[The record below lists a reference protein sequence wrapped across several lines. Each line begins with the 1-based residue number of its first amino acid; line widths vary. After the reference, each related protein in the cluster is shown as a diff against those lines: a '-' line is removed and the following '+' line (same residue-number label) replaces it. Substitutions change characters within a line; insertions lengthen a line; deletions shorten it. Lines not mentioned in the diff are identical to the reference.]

1 MSNNGQ
7 LIVFEG
13 ADDAGKTV
21 LSKAIAAEKVA
32 RGQRYQWHAF
42 PGMATGTLGYLVYR
56 LHHDPTSF
64 GIERLTPSSLQ
75 TLHIA
80 AHLDAIESVIV
91 PILRE
96 GGNVILDRFWWST
109 WVYGTA
115 DRISPRLL
123 RLLIDAEKSAWG
135 EFLPS
140 AAFFV
145 TRDRPFRD
153 EGDRW
158 SALNICYRELIK
170 SEEHFYPIHVI
181 ENQGTIADATRR
193 VLAIL
198 G

>member
-1 MSNNGQ
+1 MWQLRAPQRNCVVVRESDVDNGQ

-42 PGMATGTLGYLVYR
+42 PGMAIGTLGYLVYR
-56 LHHDPTSF
+56 LHHDPASF

-75 TLHIA
+75 ALHIA

-115 DRISPRLL
+115 DRVSPRLL
-123 RLLIDAEKSAWG
+123 RLLIDAEKSAW
-135 EFLPS
+135 
-140 AAFFV
+140 
-145 TRDRPFRD
+145 
-153 EGDRW
+153 
-158 SALNICYRELIK
+158 
-170 SEEHFYPIHVI
+170 
-181 ENQGTIADATRR
+181 
-193 VLAIL
+193 
-198 G
+198 